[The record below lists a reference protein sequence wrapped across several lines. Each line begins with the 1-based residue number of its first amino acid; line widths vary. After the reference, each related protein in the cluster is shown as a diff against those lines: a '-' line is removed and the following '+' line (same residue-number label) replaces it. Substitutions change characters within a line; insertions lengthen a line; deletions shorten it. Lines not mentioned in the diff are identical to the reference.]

1 LPEIKS
7 IFCFKRGSGFITTNG
22 KVWAAGNFKEE
33 KKERMKQ
40 IKEEF
45 QQTEEFSFSKVSK
58 GSKKGSQKQERKQAS
73 FKPKVASKKI

>member
-1 LPEIKS
+1 
-7 IFCFKRGSGFITTNG
+7 
-22 KVWAAGNFKEE
+22 
-33 KKERMKQ
+33 MKQ

-45 QQTEEFSFSKVSK
+45 QQTEEFSQSK